1 MNAAQWVSEYRR
13 LPDAGA
19 AGGAIVGPA
28 APPAHNVRA
37 LLDNAQRIIEQSQR
51 DADAR
56 PPTPDHTIRNLMATE
71 ALHAQRVDRERA
83 LARQDIQ
90 DDDELVRVLNQ
101 DGTPNVVRTCRM
113 ISLVARYAGELQ
125 HVLIHPDVRDSFKTT
140 PDEDDRYTDMMQ
152 LTKQG
157 QWDMLVDP
165 GLSGNARI
173 ACQNIENAL
182 PQLHGIT
189 VKSVIEYTGN
199 KHDELLDFF
208 CAAVAARWRANTVF
222 AAGPYKT
229 RNEQAAVTR
238 ALNDAVRLLGD
249 FFMDGDN
256 LRYRKRARPPTTFAE
271 LRDLSQY

>member
-1 MNAAQWVSEYRR
+1 MNAAQWVGEYKR
-13 LPDAGA
+13 LPAAAAMGGAIAGA
-19 AGGAIVGPA
+19 AL
-28 APPAHNVRA
+28 PPANARV
-37 LLDNAQRIIEQSQR
+37 LLENARRLIEQGQR

-56 PPTPDHTIRNLMATE
+56 PPTPDHTIRNLMAAE

-90 DDDELVRVLNQ
+90 DDDELLRVLNRE
-101 DGTPNVVRTCRM
+101 GTVQVKKTCRM

-125 HVLIHPDVRDSFKTT
+125 HILIHPDVRESFKTT
-140 PDEDDRYTDMMQ
+140 LVEDDRYNEMMA
-152 LTKQG
+152 LTQQG
-157 QWDMLVDP
+157 MWYKLVDP

-189 VKSVIEYTGN
+189 VDSVIQYTDD
-199 KHDELLDFF
+199 KQEELLDFF

-249 FFMDGDN
+249 FFMDGN
-256 LRYRKRARPPTTFAE
+256 RLKYTKRPRPPTSLNE
-271 LRDLSQY
+271 LRALSHY